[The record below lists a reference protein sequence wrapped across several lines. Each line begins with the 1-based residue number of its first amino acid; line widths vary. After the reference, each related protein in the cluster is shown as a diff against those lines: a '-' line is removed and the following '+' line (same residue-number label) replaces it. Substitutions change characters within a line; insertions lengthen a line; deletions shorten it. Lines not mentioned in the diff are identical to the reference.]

1 VFPHRHSRR
10 FEDTPADR
18 QFRCEQLPRI
28 ADRLAG
34 AIESL
39 QRWDIRVAES
49 GRLRAAEKVLRQVA
63 LAGTYPSEPE
73 ELHRVAEAIRTA
85 QDFGQIMDA
94 LGPERSE
101 RLAGELQR
109 SVKGTLEGRET
120 AREPYQFHTQFWF
133 GAALIRA
140 GLDPEVPT
148 DRRRNPDFV
157 VCPGTVRYG
166 VEVKRPSSERGAFDL
181 LRSARDQLVAARLHG
196 IVVMDLSDC
205 LEDMGLRRVVPTAA
219 QGPHEELKPAFKEF
233 RDRLGN
239 VVWDAE
245 RRQHRPG
252 FSSVIGIWVLARGWR
267 WTLDDLTRP
276 EYFEAQGMLRFAS
289 VRGNVWYHRTDEFF
303 RCVQGGLRD
312 GGFFLL
318 EAEQESSD
326 PVLRAFW
333 ESG

>member
-1 VFPHRHSRR
+1 MFPHRHSRR
-10 FEDTPADR
+10 FDGLPADR

-49 GRLRAAEKVLRQVA
+49 GRLRAAEKVLRLAA
-63 LAGTYPSEPE
+63 LAGVYPSAPE
-73 ELHRVAEAIRTA
+73 ELHRIAEAIRTA
-85 QDFGQIMDA
+85 QDFGQIMDT

-101 RLAGELQR
+101 RLAAELQR
-109 SVKGTLEGRET
+109 SVKGTLEGREA

-133 GAALIRA
+133 GAALVRA
-140 GLDPEVPT
+140 GLDPLIPT
-148 DRRRNPDFV
+148 DSQRNPDFV
-157 VCPGTVRYG
+157 LCPGTVRYG

-181 LRSARDQLVAARLHG
+181 LRSARDQLVAAGLRG

-205 LEDMGLRRVVPTAA
+205 LEEMGLRRFVPTSG
-219 QGPHEELKPAFKEF
+219 QPPHEELKPAFEEF
-233 RDRLGN
+233 RDRLGDT
-239 VVWDAE
+239 VWDAE

-267 WTLDDLTRP
+267 WAMDDLIRP

-289 VRGNVWYHRTDEFF
+289 ARGNVWDHLTDEFF
-303 RCVQGGLRD
+303 RRVQRGLQD

-326 PVLRAFW
+326 PVRRAFW
-333 ESG
+333 E